1 MSSFS
6 PILCFYAERTVL
18 YVPVIVDMARV
29 VEMLRISLYI
39 EQLHR
44 GGLGCGVTFFRNDDF
59 TNLVNINCWTK
70 LELILLLNFIWS
82 FFFFFFFL
90 GGGGG
95 GGVGELM
102 FGGGNPRASPQV

>member
-1 MSSFS
+1 M
-6 PILCFYAERTVL
+6 LKLRTVL

-44 GGLGCGVTFFRNDDF
+44 GGGGGGLGCGVTFFRNNDF

-82 FFFFFFFL
+82 FFLFFL

-95 GGVGELM
+95 I
-102 FGGGNPRASPQV
+102 S